1 MTLLSAGVAAG
12 AGVFLAAPDTLA
24 LGVVA
29 GHIPARAVVIDSLA
43 LGTVVARGM
52 GAALVNPGSLRMD
65 RRTVNGVTET
75 VQIDGVI
82 GTDLLR
88 HLDLVLDARAGT
100 ITIRR
105 PRLEPR
111 AVRNLFWVGYPVVR
125 LVTSDG
131 RPVLFGLDTGAEGTY
146 VTTDVLKKLPRT
158 PVAMRR
164 RVIGGLGTET
174 VNTRWVARELS
185 LSDGDYAISMGNVPI
200 VPERRWTFV
209 TFDGVIGSDVALS
222 SRLHLDFLNGVFD
235 VRRSANDLLNAPNVV
250 NSH

>member
-1 MTLLSAGVAAG
+1 
-12 AGVFLAAPDTLA
+12 
-24 LGVVA
+24 
-29 GHIPARAVVIDSLA
+29 
-43 LGTVVARGM
+43 
-52 GAALVNPGSLRMD
+52 
-65 RRTVNGVTET
+65 VTET